1 MNFKLTEKQE
11 ALKKEFEDFFREEMK
26 NAPPEYGRGGIEGV
40 YNTPEGFEFHKEM
53 AKKLGAKGWI
63 SKTWPKDCGGQ
74 EAPMLE
80 HLIFNEAKD
89 RFRSPGID
97 IAGVGMFAPTLI
109 LAANDD
115 QKERLLK
122 PIARGEVTYCQGW
135 SEPDA
140 GSDLAS
146 LATTAIKD
154 GDEYVVNGQKIWTTG
169 AHRADCMF
177 LLARTDP
184 ESKRSRGLSVF
195 HLSMDLPGIEVRPIY
210 YMDTKHVYNEV
221 FLKDVRI
228 PAKDLI
234 GEENQG
240 WKLTLET
247 MNFERSSLGVFFVEG
262 KACLEEMIE
271 YVKTTK
277 RNGKYL
283 SQNPFV
289 RQKIARLYTDLYAGH
304 TLVFKIAWLQEQGGL
319 RMAASAASEAKVFGT
334 ELLQKLA
341 DFSTEIMGFYGSL
354 SESKWAPLGGGMV
367 DAYQLA
373 MGMTVA
379 AGSSEVQRNIIAWT
393 GLGLP
398 RF

>member
-40 YNTPEGFEFHKEM
+40 YDTPEGFEFHKEM

-74 EAPMLE
+74 EASMME

-146 LATTAIKD
+146 LSTTAVRD
-154 GDEYVVNGQKIWTTG
+154 GDEYVINGQKIWTTG

-195 HLSMDLPGIEVRPIY
+195 HLSMDLPGIQVRPIH
-210 YMDTKHVYNEV
+210 YMNTKHVYNEV
-221 FLKDVRI
+221 FFKDVRI
-228 PAKDLI
+228 QARDLV
-234 GEENQG
+234 GKENQG

-283 SQNPFV
+283 SENPFV
-289 RQKIARLYTDLYAGH
+289 RQKIAKLYTDFYAGH

-319 RMAASAASEAKVFGT
+319 SMAASAASEAKVFGT
-334 ELLQKLA
+334 ELLQRLA
-341 DFSTEIMGFYGSL
+341 DLSTEIMGLYGSL
-354 SESKWAPLGGGMV
+354 AESKWAPLGGGMV